1 MALRSTGTDI
11 LLPKISCGKVSD
23 GVPPLN
29 PSIQYKSL
37 SLLSLAVSDTSSSPF
52 EAVLSFCEEATTIS
66 LLSSSSL
73 LFELSI
79 TAAVIPPPTTATAQ
93 TPAITFAFTVEN
105 IPFPPDI
112 VFVDVTLSGTALAA
126 EAEPVK
132 TVSFGRTVFEASLL
146 RSFER
151 INTGTAA

>member
-29 PSIQYKSL
+29 PSIQYRLL
-37 SLLSLAVSDTSSSPF
+37 SLLSLAVLDTVSSFFETVLSPF
-52 EAVLSFCEEATTIS
+52 FCEETTI
-66 LLSSSSL
+66 SSSSL
-73 LFELSI
+73 LCELSI

-105 IPFPPDI
+105 ITFPPDI